1 MVKCLVVLQP
11 PERRPKE
18 GNEGG
23 LRVPQS
29 LNFANRGGVIGRRP
43 KVLAVSL
50 KEWDRAIIAAELIG
64 SDVLVDNNKLVF
76 RRDQSFK
83 FLLTE
88 PKPMVPQFRCG
99 DGLPNDNGGHSVRE
113 FR

>member
-50 KEWDRAIIAAELIG
+50 KEWDRAAIAAELIG

-76 RRDQSFK
+76 RRDQGFK
-83 FLLTE
+83 FLFAE
-88 PKPMVPQFRCG
+88 AKAMVPQFG
-99 DGLPNDNGGHSVRE
+99 SADGLPYDDGGYSVRE
-113 FR
+113 